1 MSLTCRCFL
10 YFTEWN
16 LEPMKHVQFERLG
29 FFVVDYDTTDSKFV
43 FNRTV
48 TLRDSAPKAEA
59 GSRSRKEEQMRQLA
73 EKEAKKSLNPV
84 DMFKGMT
91 DLYSAFDADGVPT
104 HNAAGEPLTKNA
116 IKKLRKDWEKQKKLF
131 EKSQRSG

>member
-1 MSLTCRCFL
+1 
-10 YFTEWN
+10 
-16 LEPMKHVQFERLG
+16 MKHVQFERHG
-29 FFVVDYDTTDSKFV
+29 FFVVDYDSTADKLV

-48 TLRDSAPKAEA
+48 TLKDSAPKQAES

-91 DLYSAFDADGVPT
+91 DLYSRFDEDGVPT
-104 HNAAGEPLTKNA
+104 HDAAGQELTKNA
-116 IKKLRKDWEKQKKLF
+116 IRKLRKEWEKQKKLY
-131 EKSQRSG
+131 EKSNPSA